1 MAASKSYGPR
11 EPRPRAKLLRLVSGA
26 EDDFQESFAIVHDPR
41 HKPWEIVRFSPEGN
55 ETGANVKWE
64 VIAKVRQGDE
74 PLLLSVFE
82 SRETAKKWL
91 TEHFDGPRWDR
102 LLTPLDPEKAAA
114 NRADAEEAHDAF
126 CELAKRVAPDVE
138 PQSFEAW
145 KRVHEDGGTAAQT
158 LEVFE
163 RAACGDEGEWKY
175 VQQGQEELLTFS
187 PASCRWHGTA
197 VLQDSTN
204 DQTWT
209 SADLTPPDPNTDPCT
224 ELPLDAV
231 SSTVAYT
238 N

>member
-1 MAASKSYGPR
+1 MAASKSHGPS
-11 EPRPRAKLLRLVSGA
+11 EPRPKAKLLRLVSGA

-41 HKPWEIVRFSPEGN
+41 RTPWKIVRFSQEGD
-55 ETGANVKWE
+55 ETGANVEWE
-64 VIAKVRQGDE
+64 VIAKVQQRDE

-82 SRETAKKWL
+82 SREIAKRWL
-91 TEHFDGPRWDR
+91 AEQFHGPDWDR
-102 LLTPLDPEKAAA
+102 LLTPLDPQEAAA
-114 NRADAEEAHDAF
+114 NRAYAKEAHDAF
-126 CELAKRVAPDVE
+126 CDLAKRVAPDVE

-145 KRVHEDGGTAAQT
+145 KRVHEAEGTAAQT

-163 RAACGDEGEWKY
+163 RAACGEQGNWKY
-175 VQQGQEELLTFS
+175 VQQGQEEQLTFS

-197 VLQDSTN
+197 VLQDSKN
-204 DQTWT
+204 NQTWT

-231 SSTVAYT
+231 SSTIAYT